1 MGVSTLTLEP
11 KETSMS
17 PSISVGH
24 HLFLFYE
31 G

>member
-1 MGVSTLTLEP
+1 MGVSTPTLEL
-11 KETSMS
+11 KETGMS

-31 G
+31 E